1 MTSNITP
8 FTYDGQQVRVLD
20 IEGEPWFVAADVA
33 RILSYRKASDMVR
46 TVAEDEKGAQM
57 VRTPGGEQ
65 QATCLTEAGLYTV
78 ILARQAG
85 YIDNPEAKAFVKAF
99 QRWVTHEVLPQIRKT
114 GAYGT
119 PSAPEL
125 TGPELLARAVL
136 EATETLRRREAQL
149 AAQAEQLAIVGPKAD
164 AFDLWLSSNVDYSVA
179 AASQALVKAG
189 AQNMGRNRLFSWLQ
203 LHKWV
208 YRDQRGDLRPY
219 QGRVDGGHLA
229 VKLGSQLNT
238 RTGELFATVTIR
250 VTPKGLAL
258 LARRMDVAPALVAEA
273 IQDEEGDVA

>member
-1 MTSNITP
+1 MTNLIP
-8 FTYDGQQVRVLD
+8 FTYEDTPIRFFADGD
-20 IEGEPWFVAADVA
+20 AIEIAAADLA
-33 RILSYRKASDMVR
+33 KQLGHRMASDMTR
-46 TVAEDEKGAQM
+46 TLDEDEKGTRL

-65 QATCLTEAGLYTV
+65 EIATVTEAGMYRAIITRQTGRMADPERREV
-78 ILARQAG
+78 IR
-85 YIDNPEAKAFVKAF
+85 AF
-99 QRWVTHEVLPQIRKT
+99 QRWVTHEVLPAIRKT
-114 GAYGT
+114 GGYGT

-125 TGPELLARAVL
+125 SGPELLARAVL

-179 AASQALVKAG
+179 AAAQALAKAG

-273 IQDEEGDVA
+273 IQDEGGEAA